1 MAFSYANNSFF
12 LLLCVCLN
20 FSAIAFGGN
29 FNTDFNIIFGDK
41 RAIIQNGGNSMT
53 LEMDKYSGSGIG
65 SKNDY
70 LFGRF
75 DMQIK
80 LVPENSAG
88 TVTAYYLS
96 SQGPHHDEID
106 IEFLGNLSGDPY
118 ILSTNLYAHGNGGHE
133 MQYYLWFDPTQD
145 FHTYSI
151 DWNPQRIII
160 LVDNIPIRVMHNR
173 QNIGVAF
180 PTRQPM
186 KLYTTLWNG
195 DSWAT
200 RWGQVKIDWSKAPF
214 IASFRNFNANACI
227 PSSSN
232 NCYGFNSGKNK
243 GLNGE
248 TKMKL
253 KEIHAKWNVYDY
265 CRDFRRYAHG
275 LPYECRK
282 TNNRKGLQDE
292 DFE

>member
-1 MAFSYANNSFF
+1 M
-12 LLLCVCLN
+12 
-20 FSAIAFGGN
+20 I
-29 FNTDFNIIFGDK
+29 
-41 RAIIQNGGNSMT
+41 

-65 SKNDY
+65 SKNEY

-80 LVPENSAG
+80 LVPGNSAG

-106 IEFLGNLSGDPY
+106 LEFLGNLSGDPY
-118 ILSTNLYAHGNGGHE
+118 VLSTNLYANGNGGHE

-151 DWNPQRIII
+151 DWNLQRIII

-186 KLYTTLWNG
+186 RLHTTLWNG

-200 RWGQVKIDWSKAPF
+200 RWGKVKIDWSKAPF
-214 IASFRNFNANACI
+214 IASFRNFNANACV

-232 NCYGFNSGKNK
+232 NCYGFNGGKNK

-253 KEIHAKWNVYDY
+253 KEIHEKWNIYDY
-265 CRDFRRYAHG
+265 CRDFRRYARG

-282 TNNRKGLQDE
+282 TNNRKSIQDV